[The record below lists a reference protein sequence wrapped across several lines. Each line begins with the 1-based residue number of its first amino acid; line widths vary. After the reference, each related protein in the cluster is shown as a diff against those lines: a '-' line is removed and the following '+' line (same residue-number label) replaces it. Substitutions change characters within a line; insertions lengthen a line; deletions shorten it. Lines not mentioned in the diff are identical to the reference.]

1 MLAGSRFLSSA
12 EQRYAPIEGEALA
25 VAWALEQSK
34 YFTQGCEHL
43 MVVTDH
49 KPLVKILGDRT
60 LDEITNTRLFR
71 LKQRTLPW
79 RFSIAHMPGKSNHA
93 ADATSR
99 HPSPRINDF
108 SDEVSK
114 SLQTS
119 HDEAEVCHISA
130 ITEDVSAMFSLQWTD
145 LKEAIAADAVLY
157 RLTYL
162 IENGFPAERSN
173 LPDELAVYW
182 KFKDALYVHDRV
194 IVYQD
199 RVVVPTSLRG
209 TVGNLLHAAHQG
221 VSMMESRARAIVF
234 WPGMSQDIQNV
245 RDACLHCCR
254 NAPSQAA
261 TPAIAPYIPST
272 PFESIVAD
280 YFESHGHVYLVVA
293 DRLSGWVE
301 IFSSLSKSF
310 SSSAA
315 GLITHLRNFF
325 RVFGVPEELSSDGG
339 PQFKATITKEFL
351 SKWGIRHRVSS
362 AYFPQSNG
370 RAEVAVK
377 TAKRLLLDNIDPSGS
392 IDNDKFLRAILQL
405 RNTPDPDCNISPA
418 QIVFGRT
425 LSDAFKF
432 VNRVE
437 KYKNPDIRPM
447 WRDAWRSKETA
458 LRTRFT
464 RSMERLNTKARN
476 LAPLC
481 PGERVFVQ
489 NQTGSHP
496 TKWDR
501 SGIVMDAQ
509 GNDQYLVKI
518 DGSGRLT
525 IRNRR
530 FLRQYTA
537 ASPTIR
543 CPQPLPIQDNQV
555 NDWFQGRTKEQ
566 LSRTVQPPAL
576 NMPDEPIVSPSVNRE
591 TPAALSE
598 PPQTTTSSQEAP
610 MRHPEQILPE
620 TLPDSHTTSE
630 QPVQN
635 TRPRRKRRQRKVYDA
650 HSGTWMS
657 P

>member
-1 MLAGSRFLSSA
+1 
-12 EQRYAPIEGEALA
+12 
-25 VAWALEQSK
+25 
-34 YFTQGCEHL
+34 

-49 KPLVKILGDRT
+49 KPPVKILGDRT

-79 RFSIAHMPGKSNHA
+79 RFSIVHMPGKSNHV

-114 SLQTS
+114 SLRTS

-145 LKEAIAADAVLY
+145 LKEATSADAVLY

-162 IENGFPAERSN
+162 IENGFPEERSN

-182 KFKDALYVHDRV
+182 KFKDALYVHDGV
-194 IVYQD
+194 IMYQD

-209 TVGNLLHAAHQG
+209 TVGHLLHAAHQG

-261 TPAIAPYIPST
+261 TPAIAPHIPST

-392 IDNDKFLRAILQL
+392 IDNGKFLRAILQL
-405 RNTPDPDCNISPA
+405 RNTPDPDCNVSPA
-418 QIVFGRT
+418 QNCIWT
-425 LSDAFKF
+425 
-432 VNRVE
+432 
-437 KYKNPDIRPM
+437 
-447 WRDAWRSKETA
+447 
-458 LRTRFT
+458 
-464 RSMERLNTKARN
+464 
-476 LAPLC
+476 
-481 PGERVFVQ
+481 
-489 NQTGSHP
+489 H
-496 TKWDR
+496 
-501 SGIVMDAQ
+501 
-509 GNDQYLVKI
+509 
-518 DGSGRLT
+518 
-525 IRNRR
+525 
-530 FLRQYTA
+530 
-537 ASPTIR
+537 
-543 CPQPLPIQDNQV
+543 
-555 NDWFQGRTKEQ
+555 
-566 LSRTVQPPAL
+566 
-576 NMPDEPIVSPSVNRE
+576 
-591 TPAALSE
+591 SE
-598 PPQTTTSSQEAP
+598 
-610 MRHPEQILPE
+610 
-620 TLPDSHTTSE
+620 
-630 QPVQN
+630 
-635 TRPRRKRRQRKVYDA
+635 
-650 HSGTWMS
+650 
-657 P
+657 